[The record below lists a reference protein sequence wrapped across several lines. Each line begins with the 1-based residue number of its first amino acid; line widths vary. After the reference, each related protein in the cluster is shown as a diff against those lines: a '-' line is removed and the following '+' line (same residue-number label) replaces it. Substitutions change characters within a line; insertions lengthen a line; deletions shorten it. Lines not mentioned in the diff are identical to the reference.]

1 MAKEKKQ
8 FPKICA
14 NPDCVKDFI
23 ANYKEAI
30 FCSRLCARKYGKT
43 HIDTEYGKDYMP
55 VTDNGFFDADAFCSY
70 FYPKD
75 KIERSVKNI
84 GGEVSIRTIFTND

>member
-1 MAKEKKQ
+1 
-8 FPKICA
+8 
-14 NPDCVKDFI
+14 
-23 ANYKEAI
+23 
-30 FCSRLCARKYGKT
+30 
-43 HIDTEYGKDYMP
+43 MP

-75 KIERSVKNI
+75 KIERTVKNI